1 MLDSSRGFKCQE
13 TLQAAMSQLKK
24 EMIKSHNKW
33 TGKKPAWN
41 FWCQLNQWLL
51 KPKKLFTNMYKKT
64 KQIILNHTHYMIR
77 VLIYDIK
84 V

>member
-1 MLDSSRGFKCQE
+1 MLDSSRDFKCQE

-51 KPKKLFTNMYKKT
+51 KALIFTKVKIKWIWFNKE
-64 KQIILNHTHYMIR
+64 NHRSIN
-77 VLIYDIK
+77 K
-84 V
+84 SWKWN